1 MAFSRSAFVL
11 ASGLAAACAQDLDN
25 DLSLAGSEARS
36 FFANITSGLVQ
47 VNATLLAV
55 GLVIAAII
63 GAGALII
70 YYLWL
75 ESQNQSSS
83 SGYGYGSG
91 NSYGYQYA
99 R

>member
-1 MAFSRSAFVL
+1 MALAKSAFVL
-11 ASGLAAACAQDLDN
+11 ASGLVAASAQDFDSE
-25 DLSLAGSEARS
+25 LSLAGGEARN
-36 FFANITSGLVQ
+36 FFTNLTNNLVQ

-63 GAGALII
+63 GAGALVI

-83 SGYGYGSG
+83 SGYGYG